1 MLQDDDD
8 FDFDVEDDGDEL
20 AVRVLRFCFYFVSKI
35 CAGVARVSKRDRLQ
49 AEGCSVFG
57 EMFHC

>member
-35 CAGVARVSKRDRLQ
+35 CAGEARVS
-49 AEGCSVFG
+49 
-57 EMFHC
+57 